1 MDREHLDDADRKAA
15 LRAMAVEGYWGR
27 HAFGG
32 GRGRRRRGDVRQAV
46 LLMLAERPL
55 NGYQLMQLIEARS
68 RGRWRPSPG
77 SVYPTLAALEDEGL
91 IHATEHEGSKL
102 YELTA
107 AGRELLAGQAD
118 GEPPWHGHEGHAT
131 EADDELR
138 SLTHGLHVAI
148 SQVAQAGD
156 AQQIAR
162 AEELLTQARRGLYRI
177 LAGDA
182 DD

>member
-1 MDREHLDDADRKAA
+1 MDREHLSDAERKAA
-15 LRAMAVEGYWGR
+15 LRAMAVQGYWDR
-27 HAFGG
+27 QAFGG

-77 SVYPTLAALEDEGL
+77 SVYPTLAALEDGGL
-91 IHATEHEGSKL
+91 IRATEHEGSKL

-107 AGRELLAGQAD
+107 AGRKLVAGQAGGD
-118 GEPPWHGHEGHAT
+118 PPWHGHEGHESET
-131 EADDELR
+131 DDELR
-138 SLTHGLHVAI
+138 SLTHSLHVAI

-156 AQQIAR
+156 AQQITQ
-162 AEELLTQARRGLYRI
+162 AEELLTQTRRGLYRI

-182 DD
+182 GD